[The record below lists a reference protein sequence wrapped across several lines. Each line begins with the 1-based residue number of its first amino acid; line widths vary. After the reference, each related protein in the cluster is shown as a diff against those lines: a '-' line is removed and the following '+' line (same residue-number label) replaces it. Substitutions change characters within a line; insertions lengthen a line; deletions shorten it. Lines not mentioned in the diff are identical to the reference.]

1 LNKGIHPAAISDG
14 YNVALNKAIEII
26 EDMGTPVDLEDR
38 DILIQNCITCLSS
51 KVVSQNSDI
60 LAPMAVDSVLRIID
74 K

>member
-1 LNKGIHPAAISDG
+1 MNKGIHPAAISDG